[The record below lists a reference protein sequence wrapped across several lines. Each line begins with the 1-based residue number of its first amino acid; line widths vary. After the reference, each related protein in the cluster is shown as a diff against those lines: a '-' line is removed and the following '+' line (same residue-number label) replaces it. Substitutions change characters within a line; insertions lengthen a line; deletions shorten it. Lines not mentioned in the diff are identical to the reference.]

1 MEATATG
8 GFLRFFG
15 DLPDPRTGNV
25 IHKLHDLLVI
35 AILAVVCG
43 ADSWAQ
49 VELFGRSKRKW
60 LGTFLELPG
69 GIPSHD
75 TFGRV
80 FSLLDPDAFERCFLA
95 WMSALVEAAGGRLL
109 AVDGKSIRN
118 SFEHAWDKSGMAHLV
133 SAFVSQGDNRLV
145 LGQLAVAD
153 KANEI
158 VAIPKL
164 LALLDLSG
172 AVVSIDAIG
181 CQREVARTI
190 TDAGGAYVLALKGN
204 QPELYQAVTE
214 LFADPAPGGIAAET
228 VTHDCT
234 VDGGHGRVERR
245 ECWAA
250 TDPALIA
257 YLDPAGRWPGL
268 QSVVMVQSRRIIGE
282 MTQSET
288 RYYLSSLP
296 ADAQRLNALVRTHWR
311 IENQLHWVLDVVFAE
326 DQSRIRSGYADQ
338 NFAAL
343 RRFVVSLLTQDTS
356 RKLGQHAK
364 RLRAGWDNDYLL
376 QLLTQ

>member
-1 MEATATG
+1 MPHPS
-8 GFLRFFG
+8 LRALAESFA
-15 DLPDPRTGNV
+15 DLPDPRVERTRK
-25 IHKLHDLLVI
+25 HELLDILTI
-35 AILAVVCG
+35 AIFAVVAG
-43 ADSWAQ
+43 ADSFTDIEEYGNAK
-49 VELFGRSKRKW
+49 VAW
-60 LGTFLELPG
+60 LRTFLALPN

-80 FSLLDPDAFERCFLA
+80 FALLDPERFAASLTDWVALSVGLA
-95 WMSALVEAAGGRLL
+95 SAPHI
-109 AVDGKSIRN
+109 AVDGKTLRRAHDRAQGKGALHLLS
-118 SFEHAWDKSGMAHLV
+118 AWATETGIS
-133 SAFVSQGDNRLV
+133 
-145 LGQLAVAD
+145 LGQLPVAD
-153 KANEI
+153 HENEI
-158 VAIPKL
+158 VALP
-164 LALLDLSG
+164 ALLEQVVLPG

-214 LFADPAPGGIAAET
+214 LFADPAPGGIAADT